1 MKVSLFDKKV
11 LKTFLASVGIVE
23 TVLSIILIFVDVP
36 QGTRIRLILALLLL
50 AAFVFDY
57 VVIIIAAN
65 TKKKASTKINNI
77 QVKIFVGDIF
87 NQTGCLKVI
96 PFNERFDTVVDNVII
111 SEKSLNGQYI
121 TRYMAETPE
130 ELKQQITNNPRLAS
144 LITLIDSPRQGEV
157 VITYPLGTIVKNG
170 EYLLTAFSK
179 VNANNEA
186 YHDNRSI
193 WDSLVN
199 MWKEIGIAYA
209 GESVC
214 LPLLGSGITR
224 FVDNN
229 ISEQELLELMLYSL
243 KVSGLQ
249 LNWNCGISVII
260 HPNNAKSIDF
270 YGINNFLCD

>member
-11 LKTFLASVGIVE
+11 LKTFLASLGLVE

-36 QGTRIRLILALLLL
+36 QDTKIRSILALILL
-50 AAFVFDY
+50 AAFVLDY
-57 VVIIIAAN
+57 VILIIAAN
-65 TKKKASTKINNI
+65 TKKKASTTINSI
-77 QVKIFVGDIF
+77 QVKICVGDIF
-87 NQTGCLKVI
+87 KQTGCLKVI
-96 PFNERFDTVVDNVII
+96 PFNERFDTLVDNVII

-121 TRYMAETPE
+121 TKYLNETPE

-144 LITLIDSPRQGEV
+144 LITLIDSPGHGEAV
-157 VITYPLGTIVKNG
+157 FTYPLGTIVKNG
-170 EYLLTAFSK
+170 EYLLLAFSK

-186 YHDNRSI
+186 FHDNRSL
-193 WDSLVN
+193 WNSLVN